1 MTLTKYQSD
10 LAQVLGI
17 GFLGS
22 AVIQTFLVLGLP
34 NLMIYNGIAVIVSL
48 SFFYSVSL
56 ILIIELV
63 RSKFKLDEQYI
74 DRKKVQKLW
83 TEPIQKYLLVSMCM
97 SFLTALV
104 VKILQDLSYY
114 IMELTEKEILGNIV
128 VVMTSVGLFSLIQ
141 YALLYRKR
149 NWGNHKKWGTV

>member
-10 LAQVLGI
+10 VAQVLGI

-22 AVIQTFLVLGLP
+22 AVIQTLLVLWLP
-34 NLMIYNGIAVIVSL
+34 NLLVYAGAAVIVSL
-48 SFFYSVSL
+48 VFFYVVGL

-63 RSKFKLDEQYI
+63 QSKYKSDEQYL
-74 DRKKVQKLW
+74 DRKKGRKLW
-83 TEPIQKYLLVSMCM
+83 TEPIQKYLLVSMSI

-104 VKILQDLSYY
+104 VKILQNISYDIIELS
-114 IMELTEKEILGNIV
+114 ENEILGNIV